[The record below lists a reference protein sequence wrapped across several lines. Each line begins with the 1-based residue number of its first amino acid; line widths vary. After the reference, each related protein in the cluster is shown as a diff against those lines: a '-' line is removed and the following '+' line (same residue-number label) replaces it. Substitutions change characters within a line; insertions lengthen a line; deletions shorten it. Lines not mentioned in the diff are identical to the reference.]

1 MTMKLKLVGILLV
14 AAISVSAASYRIED
28 LETSETSTG
37 INQTSDVQ
45 KEFRWIGRIA
55 AGRTVAVRGVNGN
68 IRAEPSNGD
77 QVEVVANKHGRR
89 SNPDGVE
96 IKVVEHDGGV
106 TICAVYP
113 SPEGKPAN
121 DCRPG
126 KDWSSHVNN
135 NDVQVDFMVRV
146 PQGINLNARTVNGE
160 IETGLI
166 GGDAE
171 AYTVNGSIRVSATGH
186 AEAKTVNGSINAT
199 MGRADWT
206 DAVDFKTVNGEIVLN
221 LPADTST
228 EVHADTLNGDIA
240 TDFPL
245 TVQGRISRR
254 TLNGTIGSGGRK
266 LNLATING
274 GIRLRRAS

>member
-1 MTMKLKLVGILLV
+1 MKIKLIGILLV
-14 AAISVSAASYRIED
+14 AAVSVSAASYRMED
-28 LETSETSTG
+28 FDSSENTTS
-37 INQTSDVQ
+37 INQTADSRT
-45 KEFRWIGRIA
+45 EFRWSGRVA
-55 AGRTVAVRGVNGN
+55 AGRTIAVRGVNGN
-68 IRAEPSNGD
+68 IRAEPSSGD
-77 QVEVVANKHGRR
+77 QVEVVASKQARR
-89 SNPDGVE
+89 SNPDSVE
-96 IKVVEHDGGV
+96 IKVVEHEGGV

-146 PQGINLNARTVNGE
+146 PQGINLSARTVNGE

-166 GGDAE
+166 GGDAV
-171 AYTVNGSIRVSATGH
+171 AFTVNGSIRISATGH

-206 DAVDFKTVNGEIVLN
+206 DSVDFKTVNGEIVLN